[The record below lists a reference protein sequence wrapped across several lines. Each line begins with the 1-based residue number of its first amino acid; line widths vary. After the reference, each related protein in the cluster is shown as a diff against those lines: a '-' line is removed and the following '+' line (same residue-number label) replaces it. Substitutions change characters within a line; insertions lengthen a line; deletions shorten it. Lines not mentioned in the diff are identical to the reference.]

1 MFDVKF
7 KFEDLAALRKIKSFC
22 AQQILDAIESH
33 LRLEPERTSKTR
45 IKRLRG
51 KQQATF
57 RLRVGDYRIFY
68 DVLENVVS
76 VVAILHKDETPKF
89 YEQGEEP

>member
-1 MFDVKF
+1 MFDVEF
-7 KFEDLAALRKIKSFC
+7 KRGALAALRKIKPLC

-33 LRLEPERTSKTR
+33 LRFEPERTSRTR
-45 IKRLRG
+45 IRRLRG

-68 DVLENVVS
+68 DVLESFVS

>member
-1 MFDVKF
+1 MFDIEF
-7 KFEDLAALRKIKSFC
+7 KREALSALRKMKSFY
-22 AQQILDAIESH
+22 AKQILDAVEID
-33 LRLEPERTSKTR
+33 LRFEPERTSKTR

-51 KQQATF
+51 RQRATF
-57 RLRVGDYRIFY
+57 RLRAGDYRVFY
-68 DVLENVVS
+68 DVVENVVS